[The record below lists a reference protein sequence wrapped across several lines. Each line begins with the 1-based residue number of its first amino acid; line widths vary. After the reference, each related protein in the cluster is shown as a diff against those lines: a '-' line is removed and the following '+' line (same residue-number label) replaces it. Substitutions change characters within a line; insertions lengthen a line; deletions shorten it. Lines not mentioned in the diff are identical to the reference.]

1 MEKEKEMLEELR
13 FVLSIAITMKDY
25 AFYAIK
31 DRYPDDFDKQ
41 SHLLFS
47 LLTNFIG
54 NIIVE
59 ISPDER
65 VKSNLL
71 EFTEGLKSW
80 MDHKVKLDISVA
92 NHSTV
97 KLKKEDLH

>member
-1 MEKEKEMLEELR
+1 MLEELR

-25 AFYAIK
+25 AFYAIN
-31 DRYPDDFDKQ
+31 DRFPDDFEKQ

-54 NIIVE
+54 NILVE
-59 ISPDER
+59 ISPAER
-65 VKSNLL
+65 VKDNLL

-80 MDHKVKLDISVA
+80 LDHKIKLDVSMI
-92 NHSTV
+92 NHIPV